1 MHSKHPKNENIE
13 RSCREVLF
21 SLKLRCQTHQTAK
34 SFAMRTFCESHAR
47 MNICVWT
54 LVPISSF
61 LRLLRRFSL
70 SQLWRYFRQPAATSR
85 DRDLKGSEGTWR
97 DRTCITVSLHSG
109 HSDCDVLWH
118 IVTVQHCTVRY
129 GMVWHGMARCMGRRD
144 VVKGHKHHQASA
156 PLTCFLNARWRLLL
170 AMFFL
175 ILCQVTPPVLCES
188 FVPLSQIFVPLLQQ
202 ARGLSGPRCTRKL
215 CLIEF
220 ENIRSK
226 TIKCQLVVGSKVFF
240 FGKAKSV
247 VHEINNITIFCITC
261 AACAYSVFTVHSRSE
276 TIL

>member
-1 MHSKHPKNENIE
+1 
-13 RSCREVLF
+13 
-21 SLKLRCQTHQTAK
+21 
-34 SFAMRTFCESHAR
+34 MRVWWTSWVQFQYSSTF
-47 MNICVWT
+47 CVWT
-54 LVPISSF
+54 LVPISMSF

-85 DRDLKGSEGTWR
+85 DRDLKGPEGTGL
-97 DRTCITVSLHSG
+97 VSLYHCIVG
-109 HSDCDVLWH
+109 IVIVTYCDILWH
-118 IVTVQHCTVRY
+118 IVTVQHGTVRY

-156 PLTCFLNARWRLLL
+156 PLTCFLKARWRLLL
-170 AMFFL
+170 AMSFL
-175 ILCQVTPPVLCES
+175 ILCQATSPVLCES

-220 ENIRSK
+220 ENERSK

-247 VHEINNITIFCITC
+247 VHEIDNITIFLHHLCRLRLC
-261 AACAYSVFTVHSRSE
+261 RFYGSLSLRNHSL
-276 TIL
+276 IQYVCLKLQC

>member
-1 MHSKHPKNENIE
+1 MRGWTSVSEIWFPFRHFYVE
-13 RSCREVLF
+13 EVF
-21 SLKLRCQTHQTAK
+21 SLTAL
-34 SFAMRTFCESHAR
+34 A
-47 MNICVWT
+47 
-54 LVPISSF
+54 
-61 LRLLRRFSL
+61 LLS
-70 SQLWRYFRQPAATSR
+70 AACSDLKR
-85 DRDLKGSEGTWR
+85 PGPEGIWRDLKGQ
-97 DRTCITVSLHSG
+97 DMYHCIQTVSLHSG

-118 IVTVQHCTVRY
+118 IVTVQNGTVRY

-170 AMFFL
+170 AMSFL

-226 TIKCQLVVGSKVFF
+226 TIKCKLVLGSKVFF

-247 VHEINNITIFCITC
+247 VHEINNITIFYITC
-261 AACAYSVFTVHSRSE
+261 AACAYAVFTVHSRSE